1 MDIPEP
7 ERLHAPD
14 SFGFS
19 IEDYPFEPMSWQW
32 VTERL
37 EAARNYW
44 IVTTRPSG
52 RPHSVPVWGVW
63 IDDAFHFGTDPLGV
77 TAQNLNLNPESVV
90 NLESGDEVV
99 ILEGQFVLRDWTPS
113 IQVAFNAKYDM
124 SWEADEAFPVF
135 TLTLTKA
142 LAWTEAN
149 YPSNATRWRFQ
160 AG

>member
-1 MDIPEP
+1 M
-7 ERLHAPD
+7 PD

-32 VTERL
+32 VTEQL
-37 EAARNYW
+37 QTARNYW
-44 IVTTRPSG
+44 VATTRSSG

-63 IDDAFHFGTDPLGV
+63 VDDAFHFATDPKGV
-77 TAQNLNLNPESVV
+77 TARNLIENPESVV

-99 ILEGQFVLRDWTPS
+99 ILEGRFELHDSTPA

-124 SWEADEAFPVF
+124 PWGEDERIPVF
-135 TLTLTKA
+135 TLTVKKA

-149 YPSNATRWRFQ
+149 FPSNATRWRFP
-160 AG
+160 AD

>member
-1 MDIPEP
+1 MNVPEP
-7 ERLHAPD
+7 ERPQMPD

-32 VTERL
+32 VTEQL
-37 EAARNYW
+37 QTARNYW
-44 IVTTRPSG
+44 VATTRPSG

-63 IDDAFHFGTDPLGV
+63 VDDAFHFATDPKGV
-77 TAQNLNLNPESVV
+77 TARNLIENPESVV

-99 ILEGQFVLRDWTPS
+99 ILEGRFELRDSTPG

-124 SWEADEAFPVF
+124 PWGEDETIPVF
-135 TLTLTKA
+135 TLSVKKA

-149 YPSNATRWRFQ
+149 FPSNATRWRF
-160 AG
+160 